1 MKKVKKIIT
10 GFLTVF
16 LFMAMVLP
24 MTTVK
29 ASEEK
34 EVAEKRMYTVT
45 FRAGNVA
52 SFDTDK
58 ITVSDGME
66 VTKNYIKVKVAKGD
80 TLALTVPDWESDAR
94 LTSWFS
100 NCLHYEKEAAY
111 GLKAF
116 SGVVGTAVER
126 NTEYVLDYKRLIN
139 PVSYTVSF
147 VDSQTKEQIAAPQII
162 YGNAEETITVLP
174 VTVSDYTPTES
185 RKTLKLEKG
194 KENTATF
201 EYCYTGTVETIT
213 STVTNV
219 VPGTTRTETVVNEV
233 EETVIVPGTAQPS
246 GFTANVVNNASNT
259 ANNRANGGGNA
270 LNTPAGNIANNV
282 ADNSANNAADNAV
295 NAPADENEDQTV
307 DDGNVEIPEEQTPL
321 VDGDEN
327 DGVVD
332 IEESVTPL
340 ANTAEDES
348 TVSGDVDGKDAD
360 LAAQEIDA
368 ASVPVA
374 VPVIGGIAAVFVV
387 GLIVFLIYK
396 NRKRSK

>member
-16 LFMAMVLP
+16 IFMALVLP

-34 EVAEKRMYTVT
+34 KVVEKRMYTVT
-45 FRAGNVA
+45 FRAGNIA
-52 SFDTDK
+52 CFDIDK
-58 ITVSDGME
+58 ITVSEGME

-80 TLALTVPDWESDAR
+80 TLAFTVPGWESDAR

-116 SGVVGTAVER
+116 NGVVGTVVER
-126 NTEYVLDYKRLIN
+126 NTEYVLDYKRLID

-147 VDSQTKEQIAAPQII
+147 IDSQTKEQIAAPQIT
-162 YGNAEETITVLP
+162 YGNAEETITVIP
-174 VTVSDYTPTES
+174 VTVPDYTPTES
-185 RKTLKLEKG
+185 SKIIKLEKG

-201 EYCYTGTVETIT
+201 EYRYTGAVETIT

-233 EETVIVPGTAQPS
+233 EETVIVPGTSQPT
-246 GFTANVVNNASNT
+246 GFTANVVNNASN
-259 ANNRANGGGNA
+259 AVNAPVGN
-270 LNTPAGNIANNV
+270 TANNV
-282 ADNSANNAADNAV
+282 ADNNANNAADNAV
-295 NAPADENEDQTV
+295 NAPADDNEDQTV
-307 DDGNVEIPEEQTPL
+307 DDSNVEIPEEQTPL
-321 VDGDEN
+321 VDGDGN

-332 IEESVTPL
+332 IEESETPL
-340 ANTAEDES
+340 ANTAEDAS
-348 TVSGDVDGKDAD
+348 TASGDVNGKDAD

-374 VPVIGGIAAVFVV
+374 VPVIGGITAVFVV

-396 NRKRSK
+396 NRKKSK

>member
-16 LFMAMVLP
+16 IFMALVLP

-34 EVAEKRMYTVT
+34 EVVEKRMYTVT
-45 FRAGNVA
+45 FRAGNIA
-52 SFDTDK
+52 CFDIDK
-58 ITVSDGME
+58 ITVSEGME
-66 VTKNYIKVKVAKGD
+66 VTKNYIKVKVVKGD
-80 TLALTVPDWESDAR
+80 TLAFTVPGWESDAR
-94 LTSWFS
+94 LTSWYS

-116 SGVVGTAVER
+116 NGVVGTAVER

-147 VDSQTKEQIAAPQII
+147 IDSQTKEQIAAPQIT
-162 YGNAEETITVLP
+162 YGNAEETITVIP
-174 VTVSDYTPTES
+174 VTVPDYTPTES
-185 RKTLKLEKG
+185 SKIIKLEKG

-201 EYCYTGTVETIT
+201 EYRYTGAVETIT

-233 EETVIVPGTAQPS
+233 EETVIVPGTSQPT
-246 GFTANVVNNASNT
+246 GFTANVVNNASN
-259 ANNRANGGGNA
+259 AVNAPVGN
-270 LNTPAGNIANNV
+270 T
-282 ADNSANNAADNAV
+282 ANNAADNAV
-295 NAPADENEDQTV
+295 NAPADDNEDQTV
-307 DDGNVEIPEEQTPL
+307 DDSNVEIPEEQTPL
-321 VDGDEN
+321 VDGDGN
-327 DGVVD
+327 DGAVD
-332 IEESVTPL
+332 IEESETPL
-340 ANTAEDES
+340 ANTAEDAS
-348 TVSGDVDGKDAD
+348 TASGDVNGNDAD

-374 VPVIGGIAAVFVV
+374 VPVIGGITAVFVV

-396 NRKRSK
+396 NRKKSK

>member
-34 EVAEKRMYTVT
+34 EAVEKRMYTVT
-45 FRAGNVA
+45 FRAGNIA
-52 SFDTDK
+52 CFDTDK

-80 TLALTVPDWESDAR
+80 TLAFTVPGWESDAR

-116 SGVVGTAVER
+116 NGVVGTAVER
-126 NTEYVLDYKRLIN
+126 NTEYVLDYKRLID

-147 VDSQTKEQIAAPQII
+147 IDSQTKEQIATPQII
-162 YGNAEETITVLP
+162 YGNAEETITVIP

-185 RKTLKLEKG
+185 SKTLKLEKG
-194 KENTATF
+194 KENAATF
-201 EYCYTGTVETIT
+201 EYHYTGAVETIT

-233 EETVIVPGTAQPS
+233 EETVIVPGTSQPT
-246 GFTANVVNNASNT
+246 GFTANVVNNASN
-259 ANNRANGGGNA
+259 AVNAPVGN
-270 LNTPAGNIANNV
+270 TANNV
-282 ADNSANNAADNAV
+282 ADNNANNAADNAV
-295 NAPADENEDQTV
+295 NAPADDNEDQTV
-307 DDGNVEIPEEQTPL
+307 DDSNVEIPEEQTPL
-321 VDGDEN
+321 VDGDGN

-332 IEESVTPL
+332 IEESETPL
-340 ANTAEDES
+340 ANTAEDAS
-348 TVSGDVDGKDAD
+348 TAFGDVDGNDAD

-374 VPVIGGIAAVFVV
+374 VPVIGGITAVFVV

-396 NRKRSK
+396 NRKKSK

>member
-16 LFMAMVLP
+16 IFMALVLP

-34 EVAEKRMYTVT
+34 EAVEKRMYTVT
-45 FRAGNVA
+45 FRAGNIA
-52 SFDTDK
+52 CFDIDK
-58 ITVSDGME
+58 ITVSEGME
-66 VTKNYIKVKVAKGD
+66 VTKNYIKVKVVKGD
-80 TLALTVPDWESDAR
+80 TLAFTVPGWESDAR

-100 NCLHYEKEAAY
+100 NCLHYEKGAAY

-116 SGVVGTAVER
+116 NGVVGTAVER
-126 NTEYVLDYKRLIN
+126 NTEYVLDYKRLID

-147 VDSQTKEQIAAPQII
+147 IDSQTKEQIAAPQIT
-162 YGNAEETITVLP
+162 YGNAEETITVIP
-174 VTVSDYTPTES
+174 VTVPDYTPVES
-185 RKTLKLEKG
+185 SKIIKLEKG

-201 EYCYTGTVETIT
+201 EYRYTGAVETIT

-233 EETVIVPGTAQPS
+233 EETVIVPGTSQPT
-246 GFTANVVNNASNT
+246 GFTANVVNNASN
-259 ANNRANGGGNA
+259 AVNAPVGN
-270 LNTPAGNIANNV
+270 TANNV
-282 ADNSANNAADNAV
+282 ADNNANNAADNAV
-295 NAPADENEDQTV
+295 NAPADDNEDQTV
-307 DDGNVEIPEEQTPL
+307 DDSNVEIPEEQTPL
-321 VDGDEN
+321 VDGDGN
-327 DGVVD
+327 DGAVD
-332 IEESVTPL
+332 IEESETPL
-340 ANTAEDES
+340 ANTAEDAS
-348 TVSGDVDGKDAD
+348 TASGDVNGKDAD

-374 VPVIGGIAAVFVV
+374 VPVIGGITAVFVV

-396 NRKRSK
+396 NRKKSK

>member
-10 GFLTVF
+10 GFLIIF
-16 LFMAMVLP
+16 IFMAMVLP

-34 EVAEKRMYTVT
+34 EAVEKRMYTVT

-80 TLALTVPDWESDAR
+80 TLAFTVPGWESDAG

-111 GLKAF
+111 GLKDF
-116 SGVVGTAVER
+116 NGVVGTAVER
-126 NTEYVLDYKRLIN
+126 NTEYVLDYKRLID

-147 VDSQTKEQIAAPQII
+147 IDSQTKEQIATPQII
-162 YGNAEETITVLP
+162 YGNAEETIMVTP

-185 RKTLKLEKG
+185 SKIIKLEKG

-201 EYCYTGTVETIT
+201 EYRYTGAVETIT

-233 EETVIVPGTAQPS
+233 EETVIVPGTSQPT
-246 GFTANVVNNASNT
+246 GFTANVVNNASN
-259 ANNRANGGGNA
+259 AVNAPVGN
-270 LNTPAGNIANNV
+270 TANNV
-282 ADNSANNAADNAV
+282 ADNNANNAADNAV
-295 NAPADENEDQTV
+295 NAPADDNEDQTV
-307 DDGNVEIPEEQTPL
+307 DDSNVEIPEEQTPL
-321 VDGDEN
+321 VDGDGN
-327 DGVVD
+327 DGVVA
-332 IEESVTPL
+332 IEESETPL
-340 ANTAEDES
+340 ANTAEDAS
-348 TVSGDVDGKDAD
+348 TASGDVNGKDAD

-374 VPVIGGIAAVFVV
+374 VPVIGGITAVFVV

-396 NRKRSK
+396 NRKKSK

>member
-16 LFMAMVLP
+16 LFMALVLP

-34 EVAEKRMYTVT
+34 EAVEKRMYTVT

-80 TLALTVPDWESDAR
+80 TLAFTVPGWESDAR

-116 SGVVGTAVER
+116 NGVVGTAVER
-126 NTEYVLDYKRLIN
+126 NTEYVLDYKRLID

-147 VDSQTKEQIAAPQII
+147 IDSQTKEQIAAPQIT
-162 YGNAEETITVLP
+162 YGNAEETITVIP
-174 VTVSDYTPTES
+174 VTVPDYTLTES
-185 RKTLKLEKG
+185 SKIIKLEKG

-201 EYCYTGTVETIT
+201 EYRYTGAVETIT

-233 EETVIVPGTAQPS
+233 EETVIVPGISQPT
-246 GFTANVVNNASNT
+246 GFTANVVNNASN
-259 ANNRANGGGNA
+259 AVNAPVGN
-270 LNTPAGNIANNV
+270 TANNV
-282 ADNSANNAADNAV
+282 ADNNANNAADNAV
-295 NAPADENEDQTV
+295 NAPADDNEDQTV
-307 DDGNVEIPEEQTPL
+307 DDSNVEIPEEQTPL
-321 VDGDEN
+321 VDGDGN

-332 IEESVTPL
+332 IEESETPL
-340 ANTAEDES
+340 ANTAEDEN
-348 TVSGDVDGKDAD
+348 TVSGDVDGNDAD

-374 VPVIGGIAAVFVV
+374 VPVIGGIAAVFIA
-387 GLIVFLIYK
+387 GLIAFLVYK

>member
-16 LFMAMVLP
+16 IFMALVLP

-34 EVAEKRMYTVT
+34 EAVEKRMYTVT

-80 TLALTVPDWESDAR
+80 TLAFTVPGWESDAG

-116 SGVVGTAVER
+116 NGVVGTAVER
-126 NTEYVLDYKRLIN
+126 NTEYVLDYKRLID

-147 VDSQTKEQIAAPQII
+147 IDSQTKEQIAVPQIT
-162 YGNAEETITVLP
+162 YGNAEETITVIP
-174 VTVSDYTPTES
+174 VTVPDYTPVES
-185 RKTLKLEKG
+185 SKIIKLEKG

-201 EYCYTGTVETIT
+201 EYRYTGAVEAIT

-233 EETVIVPGTAQPS
+233 EETVIVPGTSQPT
-246 GFTANVVNNASNT
+246 GFVANVVNNASN
-259 ANNRANGGGNA
+259 AVNAPVGN
-270 LNTPAGNIANNV
+270 TANNV
-282 ADNSANNAADNAV
+282 ADNNANNAADNAV
-295 NAPADENEDQTV
+295 NAPADDNEDQTV
-307 DDGNVEIPEEQTPL
+307 DDSNVEIPEEQTPL
-321 VDGDEN
+321 VDGDGN

-332 IEESVTPL
+332 IEESETPL

-374 VPVIGGIAAVFVV
+374 VPVIGGIAAVFIA
-387 GLIVFLIYK
+387 GLIAFLVYK

>member
-16 LFMAMVLP
+16 IFMALVLP

-34 EVAEKRMYTVT
+34 EVVEKRMYTVT
-45 FRAGNVA
+45 FRAGNIA
-52 SFDTDK
+52 CFDIDK
-58 ITVSDGME
+58 ITVSEGME

-80 TLALTVPDWESDAR
+80 TLAFTVPGWESDAG

-116 SGVVGTAVER
+116 NGVVGTVVER
-126 NTEYVLDYKRLIN
+126 NTEYVLDYKRLID

-147 VDSQTKEQIAAPQII
+147 IDSQTKEQIAAPQIT
-162 YGNAEETITVLP
+162 YGNAEETITVIP
-174 VTVSDYTPTES
+174 VTVPDYTPTES
-185 RKTLKLEKG
+185 SKIIKLEKG

-201 EYCYTGTVETIT
+201 EYRYTGAVETIT

-233 EETVIVPGTAQPS
+233 EETVIVLGTSQPT
-246 GFTANVVNNASNT
+246 GFTANVVNNASN
-259 ANNRANGGGNA
+259 AVNAPVGN
-270 LNTPAGNIANNV
+270 T
-282 ADNSANNAADNAV
+282 ANNAADNAV
-295 NAPADENEDQTV
+295 NAPADDNEDQTV
-307 DDGNVEIPEEQTPL
+307 DDSNVEIPEEQTPL
-321 VDGDEN
+321 VDGDGN
-327 DGVVD
+327 DGAVD
-332 IEESVTPL
+332 IEESETPL
-340 ANTAEDES
+340 ANTAEDAS
-348 TVSGDVDGKDAD
+348 TASGDVNGNDAD

-374 VPVIGGIAAVFVV
+374 VPVIGGITAVFVV

-396 NRKRSK
+396 NRKKSK

>member
-16 LFMAMVLP
+16 IFMALVLP

-34 EVAEKRMYTVT
+34 EVVEKRMYTVT
-45 FRAGNVA
+45 FRAGNIA
-52 SFDTDK
+52 CFDIDK
-58 ITVSDGME
+58 ITVSEGME

-80 TLALTVPDWESDAR
+80 TLAFTVPGWESDAR

-116 SGVVGTAVER
+116 NGVVGTAVER
-126 NTEYVLDYKRLIN
+126 NTEYVLDYKRLID

-147 VDSQTKEQIAAPQII
+147 IDSQTKEQIAAPQIT
-162 YGNAEETITVLP
+162 YGNAEETITVIP
-174 VTVSDYTPTES
+174 VTVPDYTPTES
-185 RKTLKLEKG
+185 SKIIKLEKG

-201 EYCYTGTVETIT
+201 EYRYTGAVETIT

-233 EETVIVPGTAQPS
+233 EETVIVPGTSQPT
-246 GFTANVVNNASNT
+246 GFTANVVNNASN
-259 ANNRANGGGNA
+259 AVNAPVGN
-270 LNTPAGNIANNV
+270 T
-282 ADNSANNAADNAV
+282 ANNAADNAV
-295 NAPADENEDQTV
+295 NAPADDNEDQTV
-307 DDGNVEIPEEQTPL
+307 DDSNVEIPEEQTPL
-321 VDGDEN
+321 
-327 DGVVD
+327 
-332 IEESVTPL
+332 
-340 ANTAEDES
+340 ANTAEDAS
-348 TVSGDVDGKDAD
+348 TASGDVDGNDAD

-374 VPVIGGIAAVFVV
+374 VPVIGGITAVFVV

-396 NRKRSK
+396 NRKKSK

>member
-16 LFMAMVLP
+16 IFMALVLP

-34 EVAEKRMYTVT
+34 EAVEKRMYTVT
-45 FRAGNVA
+45 FRAGNIA
-52 SFDTDK
+52 CFDTDK

-80 TLALTVPDWESDAR
+80 TLAFTVPDWESDAR

-116 SGVVGTAVER
+116 NGVVGTVVER
-126 NTEYVLDYKRLIN
+126 NTEYVLDYKRLID

-147 VDSQTKEQIAAPQII
+147 IDSQTKEQIATPQII
-162 YGNAEETITVLP
+162 YGNAEETITVIP

-185 RKTLKLEKG
+185 SKIIKLEKG
-194 KENTATF
+194 KENAATF
-201 EYCYTGTVETIT
+201 EYRYTGAVETIT

-233 EETVIVPGTAQPS
+233 EETVIVPGISQPT
-246 GFTANVVNNASNT
+246 GFTANVVNNASN
-259 ANNRANGGGNA
+259 AVNAPVGN
-270 LNTPAGNIANNV
+270 TANNV
-282 ADNSANNAADNAV
+282 ADNNANNAADNAV
-295 NAPADENEDQTV
+295 NAPADDNEDQTV
-307 DDGNVEIPEEQTPL
+307 DDSNVEIPEEQTPL
-321 VDGDEN
+321 VDGDGN

-332 IEESVTPL
+332 IEESETPL
-340 ANTAEDES
+340 ANTAEDEN
-348 TVSGDVDGKDAD
+348 TVSGDVDGNDAD

-374 VPVIGGIAAVFVV
+374 VPVIGGIAAVFIA
-387 GLIVFLIYK
+387 GLIAFLVYK

>member
-45 FRAGNVA
+45 FRAGNIA

-80 TLALTVPDWESDAR
+80 TLAFTVPGWESDAR

-116 SGVVGTAVER
+116 NGVVGTAVER
-126 NTEYVLDYKRLIN
+126 NTEYVLDYKRLID

-147 VDSQTKEQIAAPQII
+147 IDSQTKEQIATPQII
-162 YGNAEETITVLP
+162 YGNAEETITVIP
-174 VTVSDYTPTES
+174 VTVPDYTPTES
-185 RKTLKLEKG
+185 SKIIKLEKG

-201 EYCYTGTVETIT
+201 EYRYTGAVETIT

-233 EETVIVPGTAQPS
+233 EETVIVPGTSQPT
-246 GFTANVVNNASNT
+246 GFTANVVNNASN
-259 ANNRANGGGNA
+259 AVNAPVGN
-270 LNTPAGNIANNV
+270 TANNV
-282 ADNSANNAADNAV
+282 ADNNANNAADNAV
-295 NAPADENEDQTV
+295 NALADDNEDQTV
-307 DDGNVEIPEEQTPL
+307 DDSNVEIPEEQTPL
-321 VDGDEN
+321 VDGDGN

-332 IEESVTPL
+332 IEESETPL
-340 ANTAEDES
+340 ANTAEDEN
-348 TVSGDVDGKDAD
+348 TVSGDVDGNDAD

-374 VPVIGGIAAVFVV
+374 VPVIGGITAVFVV

-396 NRKRSK
+396 NRKSRSNQDF

>member
-10 GFLTVF
+10 GFLMVF
-16 LFMAMVLP
+16 IFMAMVLP

-52 SFDTDK
+52 SIDTDK

-66 VTKNYIKVKVAKGD
+66 VTKNYIKVKVAEGD
-80 TLALTVPDWESDAR
+80 TLAFTVPGWESDAG

-100 NCLHYEKEAAY
+100 NCLHYEKEAVY

-116 SGVVGTAVER
+116 SGIVGTAVER
-126 NTEYVLDYKRLIN
+126 NTEYVLDYKRLID

-147 VDSQTKEQIAAPQII
+147 IDSKTKEQIATPQII
-162 YGNAEETITVLP
+162 YGNAEETIMVTP

-185 RKTLKLEKG
+185 SKTLKLEKG
-194 KENTATF
+194 KANTATF
-201 EYCYTGTVETIT
+201 EYRYIGSVETIT

-233 EETVIVPGTAQPS
+233 EETVIVPGTARQT
-246 GFTANVVNNASNT
+246 GFTANVVNNASN
-259 ANNRANGGGNA
+259 AVNAPVGN
-270 LNTPAGNIANNV
+270 TANNV
-282 ADNSANNAADNAV
+282 ADNNANNAADNAV
-295 NAPADENEDQTV
+295 NAPADDNEDQTV
-307 DDGNVEIPEEQTPL
+307 DDSNVEIPEEQTPL
-321 VDGDEN
+321 VDGDGN

-332 IEESVTPL
+332 IEESETPL
-340 ANTAEDES
+340 ANTAEDEN
-348 TVSGDVDGKDAD
+348 TVSGDVDGNDAD

-374 VPVIGGIAAVFVV
+374 VPVIGGIAAVFIA
-387 GLIVFLIYK
+387 GLIAFLVYK

>member
-16 LFMAMVLP
+16 IFMALVLP

-34 EVAEKRMYTVT
+34 EVVEKRMYTVT
-45 FRAGNVA
+45 FRAGNIA
-52 SFDTDK
+52 CFDIDK
-58 ITVSDGME
+58 ITVSEGME

-80 TLALTVPDWESDAR
+80 TLAFTVPGWESDAR

-116 SGVVGTAVER
+116 NGVVGTAVER
-126 NTEYVLDYKRLIN
+126 NTEYVLDYKRLID

-147 VDSQTKEQIAAPQII
+147 IDSQTKEQIAAPQIT
-162 YGNAEETITVLP
+162 YGNAEETITVIP
-174 VTVSDYTPTES
+174 VTVPDYTPTES
-185 RKTLKLEKG
+185 SKIIKLEKG

-201 EYCYTGTVETIT
+201 EYRYTGAVETIT

-219 VPGTTRTETVVNEV
+219 VPGTTRTETVVSEV
-233 EETVIVPGTAQPS
+233 EETVIVPGAAQPS
-246 GFTANVVNNASNT
+246 GVTANVVNNASN
-259 ANNRANGGGNA
+259 AVNAPVGN
-270 LNTPAGNIANNV
+270 TANNV
-282 ADNSANNAADNAV
+282 ADNNANNAADNAV
-295 NAPADENEDQTV
+295 NAPADDNEDQTV
-307 DDGNVEIPEEQTPL
+307 DDSNVEIPEEQTPL
-321 VDGDEN
+321 VDGDGN
-327 DGVVD
+327 DGAVD
-332 IEESVTPL
+332 IEESETPL
-340 ANTAEDES
+340 ANTAEDAS
-348 TVSGDVDGKDAD
+348 TASGDVNGNDAD

-374 VPVIGGIAAVFVV
+374 VPVIGGITAVFVV

-396 NRKRSK
+396 NRKKSK

>member
-16 LFMAMVLP
+16 IFMALVLP

-34 EVAEKRMYTVT
+34 EVVEKRMYTVT
-45 FRAGNVA
+45 FRAGNIA
-52 SFDTDK
+52 CFDIDK
-58 ITVSDGME
+58 ITVSEGME

-80 TLALTVPDWESDAR
+80 TLAFTVPGWESDAR

-116 SGVVGTAVER
+116 NGVVGTAVER
-126 NTEYVLDYKRLIN
+126 NTEYVLDYKRLID

-147 VDSQTKEQIAAPQII
+147 IDSQTKEQIAAPQIT
-162 YGNAEETITVLP
+162 YGNAEETITVIP
-174 VTVSDYTPTES
+174 VTVPDYTPTES
-185 RKTLKLEKG
+185 SKIIKLEKG

-201 EYCYTGTVETIT
+201 EYRYTGAVETIT

-219 VPGTTRTETVVNEV
+219 VPGTTRTETVVNEA
-233 EETVIVPGTAQPS
+233 EEPVTVPGTSQPT
-246 GFTANVVNNASNT
+246 GFTANVVNNASN
-259 ANNRANGGGNA
+259 AVDAPVGN
-270 LNTPAGNIANNV
+270 T
-282 ADNSANNAADNAV
+282 ANNAADNAV
-295 NAPADENEDQTV
+295 NAPADDNEDQTV
-307 DDGNVEIPEEQTPL
+307 DDSNVEIPEEQTPL
-321 VDGDEN
+321 VDGDGN
-327 DGVVD
+327 DGAVD
-332 IEESVTPL
+332 IEESETPL

-374 VPVIGGIAAVFVV
+374 VPVIGGIAAVFIA
-387 GLIVFLIYK
+387 GLIAFLVYK

>member
-10 GFLTVF
+10 GFLMVF
-16 LFMAMVLP
+16 IFMAMVLP

-52 SFDTDK
+52 SIDTDK

-80 TLALTVPDWESDAR
+80 TLAFTVPGWESDAG

-116 SGVVGTAVER
+116 SGIVGTAVER
-126 NTEYVLDYKRLIN
+126 NTEYVLDYKRLID

-147 VDSQTKEQIAAPQII
+147 IDSKTKEQIAAPQII
-162 YGNAEETITVLP
+162 YGNAEETIMVTP

-185 RKTLKLEKG
+185 SKTLKLEKG
-194 KENTATF
+194 KANTATF
-201 EYCYTGTVETIT
+201 EYRYIGSVETIT

-233 EETVIVPGTAQPS
+233 EETVIVPGTARQT
-246 GFTANVVNNASNT
+246 GFTANVVNNASN
-259 ANNRANGGGNA
+259 AVNAPVGN
-270 LNTPAGNIANNV
+270 TANNV
-282 ADNSANNAADNAV
+282 ADNNANNAADNAV
-295 NAPADENEDQTV
+295 NAPADDNEDQTV
-307 DDGNVEIPEEQTPL
+307 DDSNVEIPEEQTPL
-321 VDGDEN
+321 VDGDGN

-332 IEESVTPL
+332 IEESETPL
-340 ANTAEDES
+340 ANTAEDEN
-348 TVSGDVDGKDAD
+348 TVSGDVDGNDAD

-374 VPVIGGIAAVFVV
+374 VPVIGGIAAVFIA
-387 GLIVFLIYK
+387 GLIAFLVYK

>member
-16 LFMAMVLP
+16 IFMALVLP

-34 EVAEKRMYTVT
+34 EVVEKRMYTVT
-45 FRAGNVA
+45 FRAGNIA
-52 SFDTDK
+52 CFDIDK
-58 ITVSDGME
+58 ITVSEGME

-80 TLALTVPDWESDAR
+80 TLAFTVLGWESDAR

-116 SGVVGTAVER
+116 NGVVGTAVER
-126 NTEYVLDYKRLIN
+126 NTEYVLDYKRLID

-147 VDSQTKEQIAAPQII
+147 IDSQTKEQIAAPQIT
-162 YGNAEETITVLP
+162 YGNAEETITVIP
-174 VTVSDYTPTES
+174 VTVPDYTPVES
-185 RKTLKLEKG
+185 SKIIKLEKG

-201 EYCYTGTVETIT
+201 EYRYTGAVETIT

-233 EETVIVPGTAQPS
+233 EETVIVPGTSQPT
-246 GFTANVVNNASNT
+246 GFTANVVNNASN
-259 ANNRANGGGNA
+259 AVNAPVGN
-270 LNTPAGNIANNV
+270 TANNV
-282 ADNSANNAADNAV
+282 ADNNANNAADNAV
-295 NAPADENEDQTV
+295 NAPADDNEDQTV
-307 DDGNVEIPEEQTPL
+307 DDSNVEIPEEQTPL
-321 VDGDEN
+321 VDGDGN
-327 DGVVD
+327 DGVVA
-332 IEESVTPL
+332 IEESETPL
-340 ANTAEDES
+340 ANTAEDAS
-348 TVSGDVDGKDAD
+348 TASGDVNGKDAD

-374 VPVIGGIAAVFVV
+374 VPVIGGITAVFVV

-396 NRKRSK
+396 NRKKSK

>member
-16 LFMAMVLP
+16 IFMALVLP

-34 EVAEKRMYTVT
+34 EVAGKRMYTVT

-80 TLALTVPDWESDAR
+80 TLAFTVPGWESDAG

-126 NTEYVLDYKRLIN
+126 NTEYVLDYKRLID

-147 VDSQTKEQIAAPQII
+147 IDSQTKEQIAAPQIT
-162 YGNAEETITVLP
+162 YGNAGETITVIP
-174 VTVSDYTPTES
+174 VTVPDYTPVES
-185 RKTLKLEKG
+185 SKIIKLEKG

-201 EYCYTGTVETIT
+201 EYRYTGAVETIT

-233 EETVIVPGTAQPS
+233 EETVIVPGTSQPT
-246 GFTANVVNNASNT
+246 GFTANVVNNASN
-259 ANNRANGGGNA
+259 AVNAPVGN
-270 LNTPAGNIANNV
+270 TANNV
-282 ADNSANNAADNAV
+282 ADNNANNAADNAV
-295 NAPADENEDQTV
+295 NAPADDNEDQTV
-307 DDGNVEIPEEQTPL
+307 DDSNVEIPEEQTPL
-321 VDGDEN
+321 VDGDGN

-332 IEESVTPL
+332 IEESETPL

-374 VPVIGGIAAVFVV
+374 VPVIGGIAAVFIA
-387 GLIVFLIYK
+387 GLIAFLVYK

>member
-16 LFMAMVLP
+16 IFMALVLP

-29 ASEEK
+29 ASEKK
-34 EVAEKRMYTVT
+34 EAVEKRMYTVT
-45 FRAGNVA
+45 FRAGNIA
-52 SFDTDK
+52 CFDIDK
-58 ITVSDGME
+58 ITVSEGME

-80 TLALTVPDWESDAR
+80 TLAFTVPGWESDAR

-116 SGVVGTAVER
+116 NGVVGTVVER
-126 NTEYVLDYKRLIN
+126 NTEYVLDYKRLID

-147 VDSQTKEQIAAPQII
+147 IDSQTKEQIAAPQIT
-162 YGNAEETITVLP
+162 YGNAEETITVIP
-174 VTVSDYTPTES
+174 VTVPDYTPTES
-185 RKTLKLEKG
+185 SKIIKLEKG

-201 EYCYTGTVETIT
+201 EYRYTGAVETIT

-233 EETVIVPGTAQPS
+233 EETVIVPGTSQPT
-246 GFTANVVNNASNT
+246 GFTANVVNNASN
-259 ANNRANGGGNA
+259 AVNAPVGN
-270 LNTPAGNIANNV
+270 T
-282 ADNSANNAADNAV
+282 ANNAADNAV
-295 NAPADENEDQTV
+295 NAPADDNEDQTV
-307 DDGNVEIPEEQTPL
+307 DDSNVEIPEEQTPL
-321 VDGDEN
+321 VDGDGN
-327 DGVVD
+327 DGAVD
-332 IEESVTPL
+332 IEESETPL
-340 ANTAEDES
+340 ANTAEDAS
-348 TVSGDVDGKDAD
+348 TASGDVNGNDAD

-374 VPVIGGIAAVFVV
+374 VPVIGGITAVFVV

-396 NRKRSK
+396 NRKKSK

>member
-10 GFLTVF
+10 GFLMVF
-16 LFMAMVLP
+16 IFMALVLP

-34 EVAEKRMYTVT
+34 EVVEKRMYTVT
-45 FRAGNVA
+45 FRAGNIA
-52 SFDTDK
+52 CFDIDK

-80 TLALTVPDWESDAR
+80 TLAFTVPGWESDAR

-116 SGVVGTAVER
+116 NGVVGTAVER
-126 NTEYVLDYKRLIN
+126 NTEYVLDYKRLID

-147 VDSQTKEQIAAPQII
+147 IDSQTKEQIAAPQIT
-162 YGNAEETITVLP
+162 YGNAEETITVIP
-174 VTVSDYTPTES
+174 VTVPDYTPTES
-185 RKTLKLEKG
+185 SKIIKLEKG

-201 EYCYTGTVETIT
+201 EYRYTGAVETIT

-219 VPGTTRTETVVNEV
+219 VPGTTRTETVVSEV
-233 EETVIVPGTAQPS
+233 EETVIVPGTSQPT
-246 GFTANVVNNASNT
+246 GFTANVVNNASN
-259 ANNRANGGGNA
+259 AVNAPVGN
-270 LNTPAGNIANNV
+270 TANNV
-282 ADNSANNAADNAV
+282 ADNNANNAADNAV
-295 NAPADENEDQTV
+295 NAPADDNEDQTV
-307 DDGNVEIPEEQTPL
+307 DDSNVEIPEEQTPL
-321 VDGDEN
+321 VDGDGN
-327 DGVVD
+327 DGAVD
-332 IEESVTPL
+332 IEESETPL
-340 ANTAEDES
+340 ANTAEDAS
-348 TVSGDVDGKDAD
+348 TASGDVNGNDAD

-374 VPVIGGIAAVFVV
+374 VPVIGGITAVFVV

-396 NRKRSK
+396 NRKKSK

>member
-16 LFMAMVLP
+16 IFMALVLP

-34 EVAEKRMYTVT
+34 EAVEKRMYTVT
-45 FRAGNVA
+45 FRAGNIA
-52 SFDTDK
+52 CFDIDK
-58 ITVSDGME
+58 ITVSEGME

-80 TLALTVPDWESDAR
+80 TLAFTVPGWESDAR

-116 SGVVGTAVER
+116 NGVVGTVVER
-126 NTEYVLDYKRLIN
+126 NTEYVLDYKRLID
-139 PVSYTVSF
+139 PISYTVSF
-147 VDSQTKEQIAAPQII
+147 IDSQTKEQIAAPQIT
-162 YGNAEETITVLP
+162 YGNAEETITVIP
-174 VTVSDYTPTES
+174 VTVPDYTPVES
-185 RKTLKLEKG
+185 SKIIKLEKG

-201 EYCYTGTVETIT
+201 EYRYTGAVETIT

-219 VPGTTRTETVVNEV
+219 VPGTTRTETVVSEV
-233 EETVIVPGTAQPS
+233 EETVIVPGTFQPT
-246 GFTANVVNNASNT
+246 GFTANVVNNASN
-259 ANNRANGGGNA
+259 AVNAPVGN
-270 LNTPAGNIANNV
+270 T
-282 ADNSANNAADNAV
+282 ANNAADNAV
-295 NAPADENEDQTV
+295 NAPADDNEDQTV
-307 DDGNVEIPEEQTPL
+307 DDSNVEIPEEQTPL
-321 VDGDEN
+321 VDGDGN
-327 DGVVD
+327 DGAVD
-332 IEESVTPL
+332 IEESETPL
-340 ANTAEDES
+340 ANTAEDAS
-348 TVSGDVDGKDAD
+348 TASSDVNGNDAD

-374 VPVIGGIAAVFVV
+374 VPVIGGITAVFVV

-396 NRKRSK
+396 NRKKSK

>member
-45 FRAGNVA
+45 FRAGSVA

-80 TLALTVPDWESDAR
+80 TLAFTVPDWESDAR

-100 NCLHYEKEAAY
+100 NCLHYEQEAAY

-116 SGVVGTAVER
+116 NGVVGTAVER
-126 NTEYVLDYKRLIN
+126 NTEYVLDYKRLID

-147 VDSQTKEQIAAPQII
+147 IDSQTKEQIATPQII
-162 YGNAEETITVLP
+162 YGNAEETITVIP

-185 RKTLKLEKG
+185 SKTLKLEKG
-194 KENTATF
+194 KENAATF
-201 EYCYTGTVETIT
+201 EYHYTGAVETIT

-233 EETVIVPGTAQPS
+233 EETVIVPGTSQPT

-259 ANNRANGGGNA
+259 ADNRANGGGNA
-270 LNTPAGNIANNV
+270 ANTANNV
-282 ADNSANNAADNAV
+282 ADNNANNAADNAV
-295 NAPADENEDQTV
+295 NAPADDNEDQTV
-307 DDGNVEIPEEQTPL
+307 DDSNVEIPEEQTPL
-321 VDGDEN
+321 VDGDGN

-332 IEESVTPL
+332 IEESETPL
-340 ANTAEDES
+340 ANTAEDEN
-348 TVSGDVDGKDAD
+348 TVSGDVDGNDAD
-360 LAAQEIDA
+360 LASQEIDA

-374 VPVIGGIAAVFVV
+374 VPVIGGITAVFVV

-396 NRKRSK
+396 NRKKSK

>member
-10 GFLTVF
+10 GFLMVF
-16 LFMAMVLP
+16 IFMAMVLP

-34 EVAEKRMYTVT
+34 EAVEKRMYTVT
-45 FRAGNVA
+45 FRAGNIA
-52 SFDTDK
+52 CFDIDK
-58 ITVSDGME
+58 ITVSEGME

-80 TLALTVPDWESDAR
+80 TLAFTVPGWESDAR

-116 SGVVGTAVER
+116 NGVVGTAVER
-126 NTEYVLDYKRLIN
+126 NTEYVLDYKRLID

-147 VDSQTKEQIAAPQII
+147 IDSQTKEQIAAPQIT
-162 YGNAEETITVLP
+162 YGNAEETITVIP
-174 VTVSDYTPTES
+174 VTVPDYTPVES
-185 RKTLKLEKG
+185 SKIIKLEKG

-201 EYCYTGTVETIT
+201 EYRYTGAVETIT

-233 EETVIVPGTAQPS
+233 EETVIVPGTSQPT
-246 GFTANVVNNASNT
+246 GFTANVVNNASN
-259 ANNRANGGGNA
+259 AVNAPVGN
-270 LNTPAGNIANNV
+270 TANNV
-282 ADNSANNAADNAV
+282 ADNNANNAADNAV
-295 NAPADENEDQTV
+295 NAPADDNEDQTV
-307 DDGNVEIPEEQTPL
+307 DDSNVEIPEEQTPL
-321 VDGDEN
+321 VDGDGN
-327 DGVVD
+327 DGVVA
-332 IEESVTPL
+332 IEESETPL
-340 ANTAEDES
+340 ANTAEDAS
-348 TVSGDVDGKDAD
+348 TASGDVNGKDAD

-374 VPVIGGIAAVFVV
+374 VPVIGGITAVFVV

-396 NRKRSK
+396 NRKKSK

>member
-16 LFMAMVLP
+16 IFMALVLP

-34 EVAEKRMYTVT
+34 EVVEKRMYTVT
-45 FRAGNVA
+45 FRAGNIA
-52 SFDTDK
+52 CFDIDK
-58 ITVSDGME
+58 ITVSEGME

-80 TLALTVPDWESDAR
+80 TLAFTVPCWESDAR

-116 SGVVGTAVER
+116 NGVVGTAVER
-126 NTEYVLDYKRLIN
+126 NTEYVLDYKRLID

-147 VDSQTKEQIAAPQII
+147 IDSQTKEQIAAPQIT
-162 YGNAEETITVLP
+162 YGNAEETITVIP
-174 VTVSDYTPTES
+174 VTVPDYTPTES
-185 RKTLKLEKG
+185 SKIIKLEKG

-201 EYCYTGTVETIT
+201 EYRYTGAVETIT

-233 EETVIVPGTAQPS
+233 EETVIVPGTSQPT
-246 GFTANVVNNASNT
+246 GFTANVVNNASN
-259 ANNRANGGGNA
+259 AVNAPVGN
-270 LNTPAGNIANNV
+270 T
-282 ADNSANNAADNAV
+282 ANNAADNAV
-295 NAPADENEDQTV
+295 NAPADDNEDQTV
-307 DDGNVEIPEEQTPL
+307 DDSNVEIPEEQTPL
-321 VDGDEN
+321 VDGDGN
-327 DGVVD
+327 DGAVD
-332 IEESVTPL
+332 IEESETPL
-340 ANTAEDES
+340 ANTAEDAS
-348 TVSGDVDGKDAD
+348 TASGDVNGNDAD

-374 VPVIGGIAAVFVV
+374 VPVIGGITAVFVV

-396 NRKRSK
+396 NRKKSK

>member
-16 LFMAMVLP
+16 FFMALVLP

-34 EVAEKRMYTVT
+34 EVVEKRMYTVT
-45 FRAGNVA
+45 FRAGNIA
-52 SFDTDK
+52 CFDIDK
-58 ITVSDGME
+58 ITVSEGME

-80 TLALTVPDWESDAR
+80 TLAFTVPGWESDAR

-126 NTEYVLDYKRLIN
+126 NTEYVLDYKRLID

-147 VDSQTKEQIAAPQII
+147 IDSQTKEQIAAPQIT
-162 YGNAEETITVLP
+162 YGNAEETITVIP
-174 VTVSDYTPTES
+174 VTVPDYTPVES
-185 RKTLKLEKG
+185 SKIIKLEKG
-194 KENTATF
+194 KENTAAF
-201 EYCYTGTVETIT
+201 EYRYTGAVETIT

-219 VPGTTRTETVVNEV
+219 VPGTTRTETVVSEV
-233 EETVIVPGTAQPS
+233 EKMVIVPGAAQPS
-246 GFTANVVNNASNT
+246 GVTANVVNNASNT
-259 ANNRANGGGNA
+259 ADNRVNGGGNTA
-270 LNTPAGNIANNV
+270 DTPAGNPVDNSTNNEVDNV
-282 ADNSANNAADNAV
+282 A
-295 NAPADENEDQTV
+295 NAPADENEDQTA
-307 DDGNVEIPEEQTPL
+307 DEGNIEIPEEQ
-321 VDGDEN
+321 
-327 DGVVD
+327 
-332 IEESVTPL
+332 TPL

-360 LAAQEIDA
+360 LAAQEIDV

-374 VPVIGGIAAVFVV
+374 VPVIGGIAAVFIA
-387 GLIVFLIYK
+387 GLIVFLVYK

>member
-45 FRAGNVA
+45 FRAGNIA
-52 SFDTDK
+52 CFDTDK

-80 TLALTVPDWESDAR
+80 TLAFTVPGWESDAR

-116 SGVVGTAVER
+116 NGVVGTAVER
-126 NTEYVLDYKRLIN
+126 NTEYVLDYKRLID

-147 VDSQTKEQIAAPQII
+147 IDSQTKEQIATPQII
-162 YGNAEETITVLP
+162 YGNAEETITVIP

-185 RKTLKLEKG
+185 SKIIKLEKG

-201 EYCYTGTVETIT
+201 EYRYTGAVETIT

-233 EETVIVPGTAQPS
+233 EETVIVPGTSQPT
-246 GFTANVVNNASNT
+246 GFTANVVNNASN
-259 ANNRANGGGNA
+259 AVNAPVGN
-270 LNTPAGNIANNV
+270 TANNV
-282 ADNSANNAADNAV
+282 ADNNANNAADNAV
-295 NAPADENEDQTV
+295 NAPADDNEDRTV
-307 DDGNVEIPEEQTPL
+307 DDSNVEIPEEQTPL
-321 VDGDEN
+321 VDGDGN

-332 IEESVTPL
+332 IEESETPL
-340 ANTAEDES
+340 ANTAEDAS
-348 TVSGDVDGKDAD
+348 TASGDVNGNDAD

-374 VPVIGGIAAVFVV
+374 VPVIGGITAVFVV

-396 NRKRSK
+396 NRKKSK

>member
-10 GFLTVF
+10 GFLMVF
-16 LFMAMVLP
+16 IFMAMVLP

-52 SFDTDK
+52 SIDTDK

-80 TLALTVPDWESDAR
+80 TLAFTVPGWESDAG

-116 SGVVGTAVER
+116 SGIVGTVVER
-126 NTEYVLDYKRLIN
+126 NTEYVLDYKRLID

-147 VDSQTKEQIAAPQII
+147 IDSKTKEQIATPQII
-162 YGNAEETITVLP
+162 YGNAEETIMVTP

-185 RKTLKLEKG
+185 SKTLKLEKG
-194 KENTATF
+194 KANTATF
-201 EYCYTGTVETIT
+201 EYRYIGSVETIT

-233 EETVIVPGTAQPS
+233 EETVIVPGTARQT
-246 GFTANVVNNASNT
+246 GFTANVVNNASN
-259 ANNRANGGGNA
+259 AVNAPVGN
-270 LNTPAGNIANNV
+270 TANNV
-282 ADNSANNAADNAV
+282 ADNNANNAADNAV
-295 NAPADENEDQTV
+295 NAPADDNEDQTV
-307 DDGNVEIPEEQTPL
+307 DDSNVEIPEEQTPL
-321 VDGDEN
+321 VDGDGN

-332 IEESVTPL
+332 IEESETPL
-340 ANTAEDES
+340 ANTAEDEN
-348 TVSGDVDGKDAD
+348 TVSGDVDGNDAD

-374 VPVIGGIAAVFVV
+374 VPVIGGIVAVFIA
-387 GLIVFLIYK
+387 GLIAFLVYK

>member
-10 GFLTVF
+10 GFLMVF
-16 LFMAMVLP
+16 IFMAMVLP

-34 EVAEKRMYTVT
+34 EAVEKRMYTVT
-45 FRAGNVA
+45 FRAGNIA
-52 SFDTDK
+52 CFDTDK

-80 TLALTVPDWESDAR
+80 TLAFTVPDWESDAR

-116 SGVVGTAVER
+116 NGVVGTAVER
-126 NTEYVLDYKRLIN
+126 NREYVLDYKRLID

-147 VDSQTKEQIAAPQII
+147 IDSQTKEQIATPQII
-162 YGNAEETITVLP
+162 YGNAEETITVIP

-185 RKTLKLEKG
+185 SKIIKLEKG

-201 EYCYTGTVETIT
+201 EYRYTGAVETIT

-219 VPGTTRTETVVNEV
+219 VPGTTRTETVLSEV
-233 EETVIVPGTAQPS
+233 EETVIVPGTSQPT
-246 GFTANVVNNASNT
+246 GFTANVVNNASN
-259 ANNRANGGGNA
+259 AVNAPVGN
-270 LNTPAGNIANNV
+270 TANNV
-282 ADNSANNAADNAV
+282 ADNNANNAADNAV
-295 NAPADENEDQTV
+295 NAPADDNEDQTV
-307 DDGNVEIPEEQTPL
+307 DDSNVEIPEEQTPL
-321 VDGDEN
+321 VDGDGN

-332 IEESVTPL
+332 IEESETPL
-340 ANTAEDES
+340 ANTAEDAS
-348 TVSGDVDGKDAD
+348 TAFGDVNGNDAD

-374 VPVIGGIAAVFVV
+374 VQVIGGIAAVFIA
-387 GLIVFLIYK
+387 GLIAFLVYK

>member
-16 LFMAMVLP
+16 IFMALVLP

-34 EVAEKRMYTVT
+34 EAVEKRMYTVT
-45 FRAGNVA
+45 FRAGNIA
-52 SFDTDK
+52 CFDIDK
-58 ITVSDGME
+58 ITVSEGME
-66 VTKNYIKVKVAKGD
+66 VTKNYSKVKVAKGD
-80 TLALTVPDWESDAR
+80 TLAFTVPGWESDAG

-126 NTEYVLDYKRLIN
+126 NTEYVLDYKRLID

-147 VDSQTKEQIAAPQII
+147 IDSQTKEQIATPQII
-162 YGNAEETITVLP
+162 YGNAEETIMVTP

-185 RKTLKLEKG
+185 SKIIKLEKG

-201 EYCYTGTVETIT
+201 EYRYTGAVETIT

-219 VPGTTRTETVVNEV
+219 VPGTTRTETVVSEV
-233 EETVIVPGTAQPS
+233 EEMVIIPGTSQPT
-246 GFTANVVNNASNT
+246 GFTANVVNNASN
-259 ANNRANGGGNA
+259 AVNAPVGN
-270 LNTPAGNIANNV
+270 TANNV
-282 ADNSANNAADNAV
+282 ADNNANNAADNAV
-295 NAPADENEDQTV
+295 NAPADDNEDQTV
-307 DDGNVEIPEEQTPL
+307 DDSNVEIPEEQTPL
-321 VDGDEN
+321 VDGDGN
-327 DGVVD
+327 DGVVA
-332 IEESVTPL
+332 IEESETPL
-340 ANTAEDES
+340 ANTAEDAS
-348 TVSGDVDGKDAD
+348 TASGDVNGKDAD

-374 VPVIGGIAAVFVV
+374 VPVIGGITAVFVV

-396 NRKRSK
+396 NRKKSK

>member
-16 LFMAMVLP
+16 IFMALVLP

-34 EVAEKRMYTVT
+34 EVVEKRMYTVT
-45 FRAGNVA
+45 FRAGNIA
-52 SFDTDK
+52 CFDIDK
-58 ITVSDGME
+58 ITVSEGME

-80 TLALTVPDWESDAR
+80 TLAFTVPGWESDAR
-94 LTSWFS
+94 MTSWFS

-111 GLKAF
+111 GLKDF
-116 SGVVGTAVER
+116 NGVVGTAVER
-126 NTEYVLDYKRLIN
+126 NTEYVLDYKRLID

-147 VDSQTKEQIAAPQII
+147 IDSQTKEQIATPQII
-162 YGNAEETITVLP
+162 YGNAEETIMVTP

-185 RKTLKLEKG
+185 SKIIKLEKG

-201 EYCYTGTVETIT
+201 EYRYTGAVETIT

-233 EETVIVPGTAQPS
+233 EETVIVPGTSQPT
-246 GFTANVVNNASNT
+246 GFTANVVNNASN
-259 ANNRANGGGNA
+259 AVNAPVGN
-270 LNTPAGNIANNV
+270 TANNV
-282 ADNSANNAADNAV
+282 ADNNANNAADNAV
-295 NAPADENEDQTV
+295 NAPADDNEDQTV
-307 DDGNVEIPEEQTPL
+307 DDSNVEIPEEQTPL
-321 VDGDEN
+321 VDGDGN

-332 IEESVTPL
+332 IEESETPL
-340 ANTAEDES
+340 ANTAEDAS
-348 TVSGDVDGKDAD
+348 TASGDVNGKDAD

-374 VPVIGGIAAVFVV
+374 VPVIGGITAVFVV

-396 NRKRSK
+396 NRKKSK

>member
-16 LFMAMVLP
+16 IFMALVLP

-34 EVAEKRMYTVT
+34 EVVEKRMYTVT
-45 FRAGNVA
+45 FRAGNIA
-52 SFDTDK
+52 CFDIDK
-58 ITVSDGME
+58 ITVSEGME

-80 TLALTVPDWESDAR
+80 TLAFTVPGWESDAR

-116 SGVVGTAVER
+116 NGVVGTAVER
-126 NTEYVLDYKRLIN
+126 NTEYVLDYKRLID

-147 VDSQTKEQIAAPQII
+147 IDSQTKEQIAAPQIT
-162 YGNAEETITVLP
+162 YGNAEETITVIP
-174 VTVSDYTPTES
+174 VTVPDYTPTES
-185 RKTLKLEKG
+185 SKIIKLEKG

-201 EYCYTGTVETIT
+201 EYRYTGAVETIT

-233 EETVIVPGTAQPS
+233 EETVIVPGTSQPT
-246 GFTANVVNNASNT
+246 GFTANVVNNASN
-259 ANNRANGGGNA
+259 AVNAPVGN
-270 LNTPAGNIANNV
+270 TANNV
-282 ADNSANNAADNAV
+282 ADNNANNAADNAV
-295 NAPADENEDQTV
+295 NAPADDNEDQTV
-307 DDGNVEIPEEQTPL
+307 DDSNVEIPEEQTPL
-321 VDGDEN
+321 VDGDGN
-327 DGVVD
+327 DGVVA
-332 IEESVTPL
+332 IEESETPL
-340 ANTAEDES
+340 ANTAEDEN
-348 TVSGDVDGKDAD
+348 TVSGDVNGKDAD

-374 VPVIGGIAAVFVV
+374 VPVIGGITAVFVV

-396 NRKRSK
+396 NRKKSK

>member
-16 LFMAMVLP
+16 IFMALVLP

-34 EVAEKRMYTVT
+34 EAVEKRMYTVT

-80 TLALTVPDWESDAR
+80 TLAFTVPGWESDAG

-126 NTEYVLDYKRLIN
+126 NTEYVLDYKRLID

-147 VDSQTKEQIAAPQII
+147 IDSQTKEQIAAPQII
-162 YGNAEETITVLP
+162 YGNAEETIMVTP

-185 RKTLKLEKG
+185 SKIIKLEKG

-201 EYCYTGTVETIT
+201 EYRYTGAVETIT

-219 VPGTTRTETVVNEV
+219 VPGTTRTETVVSEV
-233 EETVIVPGTAQPS
+233 EETVIVPGTSQPT
-246 GFTANVVNNASNT
+246 GFTANVVNNASN
-259 ANNRANGGGNA
+259 AVNAPVGN
-270 LNTPAGNIANNV
+270 TANNV
-282 ADNSANNAADNAV
+282 ADNNANNAADNAV
-295 NAPADENEDQTV
+295 NAPADDNEDQTV
-307 DDGNVEIPEEQTPL
+307 DDSNVEIPEEQTPL

-332 IEESVTPL
+332 IEESETPL
-340 ANTAEDES
+340 SNTAEDES
-348 TVSGDVDGKDAD
+348 TVSGDVDGNDAD

-374 VPVIGGIAAVFVV
+374 VPVIGGIAAVFIA
-387 GLIVFLIYK
+387 GLIAFLVYK

>member
-45 FRAGNVA
+45 FRAGNIA
-52 SFDTDK
+52 CFDTDK

-80 TLALTVPDWESDAR
+80 TLAFTVPGWESDAR

-116 SGVVGTAVER
+116 NGVVGTAVER
-126 NTEYVLDYKRLIN
+126 NTEYVLDYKRLID

-147 VDSQTKEQIAAPQII
+147 IDSQTKEQIATPQII
-162 YGNAEETITVLP
+162 YGNAEETITVIP

-185 RKTLKLEKG
+185 SKIIKLEKG

-201 EYCYTGTVETIT
+201 EYRYTGAVETIT

-233 EETVIVPGTAQPS
+233 EETVIVPGTSQPT
-246 GFTANVVNNASNT
+246 GFTANVVNNASN
-259 ANNRANGGGNA
+259 AVNAPVGN
-270 LNTPAGNIANNV
+270 TANNV
-282 ADNSANNAADNAV
+282 ADNNANNAADNAV
-295 NAPADENEDQTV
+295 NAPADDNEDRTV
-307 DDGNVEIPEEQTPL
+307 DDSNVEIPEEQTPL
-321 VDGDEN
+321 VDGDGN

-332 IEESVTPL
+332 IEESETPL
-340 ANTAEDES
+340 SNTAEDES
-348 TVSGDVDGKDAD
+348 TVSGDVDGNDAD

-374 VPVIGGIAAVFVV
+374 VPVIGGIAAVFIA
-387 GLIVFLIYK
+387 GLIAFLVYK

>member
-16 LFMAMVLP
+16 IFMALVLP

-34 EVAEKRMYTVT
+34 EVVEKRMYTVT
-45 FRAGNVA
+45 FRAGNIA
-52 SFDTDK
+52 CFDIDK
-58 ITVSDGME
+58 ITVSEGME

-80 TLALTVPDWESDAR
+80 TLAFTVPGWESDAR

-116 SGVVGTAVER
+116 NGVVGTAVER
-126 NTEYVLDYKRLIN
+126 NTEYVLDYKRLID

-147 VDSQTKEQIAAPQII
+147 IDSQTKEQIAAPQIT
-162 YGNAEETITVLP
+162 YGNAEETITVIP
-174 VTVSDYTPTES
+174 VTVPDYTPTAS
-185 RKTLKLEKG
+185 SKIIKLEKG

-201 EYCYTGTVETIT
+201 EYRYTGAVETIT

-233 EETVIVPGTAQPS
+233 EETVIVPGTSQPT
-246 GFTANVVNNASNT
+246 GFTANVVNNASN
-259 ANNRANGGGNA
+259 AVNAPVGN
-270 LNTPAGNIANNV
+270 T
-282 ADNSANNAADNAV
+282 ANNAADNAV
-295 NAPADENEDQTV
+295 NAPADDNEDQTV
-307 DDGNVEIPEEQTPL
+307 DDSNVEIPEEQTPL
-321 VDGDEN
+321 VDGDGN
-327 DGVVD
+327 DGAVD
-332 IEESVTPL
+332 IEESETPL
-340 ANTAEDES
+340 ANTAEDAS
-348 TVSGDVDGKDAD
+348 TASGDVNGNDAD

-374 VPVIGGIAAVFVV
+374 VPVIGGITAVFVV

-396 NRKRSK
+396 NRKKSK

>member
-16 LFMAMVLP
+16 IFMALVLP

-34 EVAEKRMYTVT
+34 EVVEKRMYTVT
-45 FRAGNVA
+45 FRAGNIA
-52 SFDTDK
+52 CFDIDK
-58 ITVSDGME
+58 ITVSEGME

-80 TLALTVPDWESDAR
+80 TLAFTVPGWESDAR

-116 SGVVGTAVER
+116 NGVVGTVVER
-126 NTEYVLDYKRLIN
+126 NTEYVLDYKRLID

-147 VDSQTKEQIAAPQII
+147 IDSQTKEQIAAPQIT
-162 YGNAEETITVLP
+162 YGNAEETITVIP

-185 RKTLKLEKG
+185 SKIIKLEKG

-201 EYCYTGTVETIT
+201 EYRYTGAVETIT

-233 EETVIVPGTAQPS
+233 EETVIVPGTSQPT
-246 GFTANVVNNASNT
+246 GFTANVVNNASN
-259 ANNRANGGGNA
+259 AVNAPVGN
-270 LNTPAGNIANNV
+270 TANNV
-282 ADNSANNAADNAV
+282 ADNNANNAADNAV
-295 NAPADENEDQTV
+295 NAPADDNEDQTV
-307 DDGNVEIPEEQTPL
+307 DDSNVEIPEEQTPL
-321 VDGDEN
+321 VDGDGN
-327 DGVVD
+327 DGVVA
-332 IEESVTPL
+332 IEESETPL
-340 ANTAEDES
+340 ANTAEDAS
-348 TVSGDVDGKDAD
+348 TASGDVNGKDAD

-374 VPVIGGIAAVFVV
+374 VPVIGGITAVFVV

-396 NRKRSK
+396 NRKKSK

>member
-34 EVAEKRMYTVT
+34 EAVEKRMYTVT
-45 FRAGNVA
+45 FRAGNIA
-52 SFDTDK
+52 CFDTDK

-80 TLALTVPDWESDAR
+80 TLAFTVPGWESDAR
-94 LTSWFS
+94 LTSWLS

-116 SGVVGTAVER
+116 NGVVGTAVER
-126 NTEYVLDYKRLIN
+126 NTEYVLDYKRLID

-147 VDSQTKEQIAAPQII
+147 IDSQTKEQIATPQIT
-162 YGNAEETITVLP
+162 YGNAEETITVIP
-174 VTVSDYTPTES
+174 VTVPDYTPTES
-185 RKTLKLEKG
+185 SKIIKLEKG

-201 EYCYTGTVETIT
+201 EYRYTGAVETIT

-233 EETVIVPGTAQPS
+233 EETVIVPGTSQPT
-246 GFTANVVNNASNT
+246 GFTANVVNNASN
-259 ANNRANGGGNA
+259 AVNAPVGN
-270 LNTPAGNIANNV
+270 TANNV
-282 ADNSANNAADNAV
+282 ADNNANNAADNAV
-295 NAPADENEDQTV
+295 NALADDNEDQTV
-307 DDGNVEIPEEQTPL
+307 DDSNVEIPEEQTPL
-321 VDGDEN
+321 VDGDGN

-332 IEESVTPL
+332 IEESETPL
-340 ANTAEDES
+340 ANTAEDEN
-348 TVSGDVDGKDAD
+348 TVSGDVDGNDAD

-374 VPVIGGIAAVFVV
+374 VPVIGGITAVFVV

-396 NRKRSK
+396 NRKKSK